1 MISIGKNIKNLR
13 LERDLTQEKVAE
25 ALSVSFQTISKWERE
40 ESYPD
45 ITLLPSIA
53 SFFGVSCDELL
64 GVDTKEKEEK
74 IHRYIKLY
82 DELRLKDSP
91 YVFEQ
96 MSRAIKEFPGE
107 FRLLARYIDMLIFM
121 KSAKDCDSEEI
132 LDEVEK
138 LYSRLLNSCT
148 DDKIRIWIKRR
159 VCMYYNTLSHKTGKG
174 KYTDKMLE
182 IAKEMPCMI
191 DSREYLET
199 VINLPDDEHYAACK
213 TALDNE
219 MLLFMSTVSNLLFYK
234 KSFSVEYQIEAME
247 KCIDILNTV
256 YDDGNYGSCYRSVIF
271 LLGDLGR
278 MYFENGNTD
287 KCLEYLRKCAALAK
301 KHDELSEE
309 TTHNSMLLNGAVYKK
324 TNYGKTMCERMKENF
339 LNKYP
344 LSDEFKQTEDFK
356 AIVNIFE
363 QHP

>member
-1 MISIGKNIKNLR
+1 MLSIGKNIKNLR
-13 LERDLTQEKVAE
+13 LERELTQERVAE
-25 ALSVSFQTISKWERE
+25 ALGVSFQTISKWERE

-53 SFFGVSCDELL
+53 SYFGVSCDELL
-64 GVDTKEKEEK
+64 GVDTEQKEEK
-74 IHRYIKLY
+74 IQQYIKLY

-96 MSRAIKEFPGE
+96 MSQAIKEFPGE
-107 FRLLARYIDMLIFM
+107 FRLLARYLDMLIFI

-138 LYSRLLNSCT
+138 LYTRLLNSCT

-159 VCMYYNTLSHKTGKG
+159 VCMYYNTLSHKTGKTE
-174 KYTDKMLE
+174 YSEKMLE

-199 VINLPDDEHYAACK
+199 VINLPDDEHYSACK
-213 TALDNE
+213 AAIDNE
-219 MLLFMSTVSNLLFYK
+219 MLLFMSTISNLLFYK
-234 KSFSVEYQIEAME
+234 KLFSEEYQIEAME
-247 KCIDILNTV
+247 KCLGVLNTV

-278 MYFENGNTD
+278 MYFEIGDTNKG
-287 KCLEYLRKCAALAK
+287 LEYLRKCAELAE
-301 KHDELSEE
+301 KHDELPEE

-324 TNYGKTMCERMKENF
+324 TKFGKTMCERMKENF
-339 LNKYP
+339 LNKYN
-344 LSDEFKQTEDFK
+344 LSEGVKSTNEFK
-356 AIVNIFE
+356 AIINILE
-363 QHP
+363 

>member
-1 MISIGKNIKNLR
+1 MLSIGKNIKNLR
-13 LERDLTQEKVAE
+13 LERELTQESVAE
-25 ALSVSFQTISKWERE
+25 ALGVSFQTISKWERE

-53 SFFGVSCDELL
+53 SYFGVSCDELL
-64 GVDTKEKEEK
+64 GVDTEQKEEK
-74 IHRYIKLY
+74 IQQYINLY
-82 DELRLKDSP
+82 NDLRLKDSP

-96 MSRAIKEFPGE
+96 MSQAIKEFPGE
-107 FRLLARYIDMLIFM
+107 FRLLARYLDMLIFI

-138 LYSRLLNSCT
+138 LYNRLLNGCT

-159 VCMYYNTLSHKTGKG
+159 ICMYYNTLSHKTGKAE
-174 KYTDKMLE
+174 YSEKMLE

-199 VINLPDDEHYAACK
+199 VINLPDDEHYSACK
-213 TALDNE
+213 AALDNE
-219 MLLFMSTVSNLLFYK
+219 MLLFMSTISNLLFYK
-234 KSFSVEYQIEAME
+234 KHFSEEYQIEAME
-247 KCIDILNTV
+247 KCLGVLNIV

-278 MYFENGNTD
+278 MYFEIGDTNKG
-287 KCLEYLRKCAALAK
+287 LEYLRKCAELAE
-301 KHDELSEE
+301 KHDELPEK

-324 TNYGKTMCERMKENF
+324 TKFGKTMRERMKENF
-339 LNKYP
+339 LNKYN
-344 LSDEFKQTEDFK
+344 LSEGVKSTNEFK
-356 AIVNIFE
+356 AIINILE
-363 QHP
+363 

>member
-13 LERDLTQEKVAE
+13 LKRELTQEKVAE
-25 ALSVSFQTISKWERE
+25 ALGVSFQTISKWERE

-53 SFFGVSCDELL
+53 SYFSVSCDELL
-64 GVDTKEKEEK
+64 GVDTNEKEEK
-74 IHRYIKLY
+74 IQQYMKLY

-91 YVFEQ
+91 YVFDQ
-96 MSRAIKEFPGE
+96 MSQAIKEFPGE
-107 FRLLARYIDMLIFM
+107 FRLLARYLDMLIM
-121 KSAKDCDSEEI
+121 IKSARDCDSEEI

-138 LYSRLLNSCT
+138 LYTRLLNGCT

-159 VCMYYNTLSHKTGKG
+159 ICMYYNTLSHKTGKD
-174 KYTDKMLE
+174 KYTEKMLE

-199 VINLPDDEHYAACK
+199 VINLPDDEHYSACK

-219 MLLFMSTVSNLLFYK
+219 MLLFMSTISNLLFYK
-234 KSFSVEYQIEAME
+234 KSFSVEYQIAAME
-247 KCIDILNTV
+247 KCLGVLNTV

-278 MYFENGNTD
+278 LYFESGNTD
-287 KCLEYLRKCAALAK
+287 KCLEYLRKCAELAK
-301 KHDELSEE
+301 KHDGLPEE
-309 TTHNSMLLNGAVYKK
+309 NTHNSMLLDGAVYKK
-324 TNYGKTMCERMKENF
+324 TKFGKTMCERMKNNL

-344 LSDEFKQTEDFK
+344 LSAEFKQTEDFK
-356 AIVNIFE
+356 AIINILE
-363 QHP
+363 